1 MNNREFDEYLD
12 INSKKYIQ
20 DKYSMSLREL
30 MTMYQNSEINLIPI
44 YQRLFRWTGEQARK
58 LNVSI

>member
-44 YQRLFRWTGEQARK
+44 
-58 LNVSI
+58 